1 MKPWDLERLDSDGV
15 QMRLLW
21 IKKRLADAEQE
32 RREYEAEVKG
42 SG

>member
-21 IKKRLADAEQE
+21 IKEYLRAE
-32 RREYEAEVKG
+32 REQAKSFEAEG
-42 SG
+42 